1 MLLIAGI
8 VLVISG
14 VIGLVL
20 QIQNIK
26 EKSDEPIAKLG

>member
-1 MLLIAGI
+1 MMLLVAGI

-14 VIGLVL
+14 TVGLIL

-26 EKSDEPIAKLG
+26 ERWDREQANS